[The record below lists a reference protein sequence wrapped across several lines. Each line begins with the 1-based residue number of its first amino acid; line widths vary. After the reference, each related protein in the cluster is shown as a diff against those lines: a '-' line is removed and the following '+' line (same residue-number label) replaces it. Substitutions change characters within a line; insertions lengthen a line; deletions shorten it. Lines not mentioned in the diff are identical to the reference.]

1 MAELRQDFRRYYGC
15 RYDDVAVDEAIDLI
29 RGLPDGSAW
38 VARTF
43 PLREWSEEHHRD
55 ADLLDA
61 VEFLVWYIAMDKQKV
76 PSPTRVVRPGDA
88 IARRLEDERKRR
100 VKSSVESDSWEEM

>member
-1 MAELRQDFRRYYGC
+1 M
-15 RYDDVAVDEAIDLI
+15 EAIDLI

-43 PLREWSEEHHRD
+43 PLRAWSQERHRD

-61 VEFLVWYIAMDKQKV
+61 VEFLVWYVAMDKHMV
-76 PSPTRVVRPGDA
+76 PSPSRVVRPSDML
-88 IARRLEDERKRR
+88 ARRAEAERKRR
-100 VKSSVESDSWEEM
+100 VKESVESDAWEEL